1 MVVGKGVIAAPQQT
15 YKKLPQEDTGR
26 VKAGLQKIRAALVS
40 DAKLASSR
48 PSRLPKDWRN
58 RVFK

>member
-48 PSRLPKDWRN
+48 PSRVFQRIGEI
-58 RVFK
+58 VFK